1 MLQLVSLKFIFVK
14 NQFKYITLENKKAL
28 KLIDQLIKDTQE
40 ANIIT
45 DSTINQLKELRPY
58 AVEEKLPVVAKAIRL
73 AYEHIEEYE
82 VFIIPIPEDE
92 PLDFDEEIEDTVET
106 ETITGV
112 ESFVYFMNLI
122 KNQHKKVNEDEL
134 REYNEKFEAFA
145 E

>member
-1 MLQLVSLKFIFVK
+1 M
-14 NQFKYITLENKKAL
+14 ENKKAL
-28 KLIDQLIKDTQE
+28 KLIDQIIKETQE

-45 DSTINQLKELRPY
+45 DTTIDQLKELRPF
-58 AVEEKLPVVAKAIRL
+58 AVDEKLPVVAKSIRL

-82 VFIIPIPEDE
+82 VFIIPIPQDE
-92 PLDFDEEIEDTVET
+92 PLET
-106 ETITGV
+106 EEDADETEEDDAITGV

>member
-1 MLQLVSLKFIFVK
+1 M
-14 NQFKYITLENKKAL
+14 ENKKAL
-28 KLIDQLIKDTQE
+28 KLIDQIIKETQE

-45 DSTINQLKELRPY
+45 DTTIDQLKELRPF
-58 AVEEKLPVVAKAIRL
+58 AVDEKLPVVAKSIRL

-82 VFIIPIPEDE
+82 VFIIPIPQDE
-92 PLDFDEEIEDTVET
+92 PLET
-106 ETITGV
+106 EEDADETQEDDAITGV

>member
-1 MLQLVSLKFIFVK
+1 M
-14 NQFKYITLENKKAL
+14 ENKKAL
-28 KLIDQLIKDTQE
+28 KLIDQIIKETQE
-40 ANIIT
+40 ANIMT
-45 DSTINQLKELRPY
+45 DTTIDQLKELRPF
-58 AVEEKLPVVAKAIRL
+58 AVDEKLPVVAKSIRL

-82 VFIIPIPEDE
+82 VFIIPIPQDE
-92 PLDFDEEIEDTVET
+92 PLET
-106 ETITGV
+106 EEDADETEEGDAITGV

>member
-1 MLQLVSLKFIFVK
+1 M
-14 NQFKYITLENKKAL
+14 ENKKAL
-28 KLIDQLIKDTQE
+28 KLIDQIIKEAKE

-45 DSTINQLKELRPY
+45 DATVDQLKELRPF
-58 AVEEKLPVVAKAIRL
+58 AVDEKLPVVAKSIRL

-82 VFIIPIPEDE
+82 VFIIPIPQDE
-92 PLDFDEEIEDTVET
+92 PLETDEETEKVEEEDA
-106 ETITGV
+106 ITGV
-112 ESFVYFMNLI
+112 ESFIYFMNLI

>member
-1 MLQLVSLKFIFVK
+1 M
-14 NQFKYITLENKKAL
+14 ENKKAL
-28 KLIDQLIKDTQE
+28 KLIDQIIKETKE

-45 DSTINQLKELRPY
+45 DTTVDQLKELRPF
-58 AVEEKLPVVAKAIRL
+58 AVDEKLPVVAKAIRL

-82 VFIIPIPEDE
+82 VFIIPIPQDE
-92 PLDFDEEIEDTVET
+92 PLETDEETEEIEEEDAV
-106 ETITGV
+106 TGA
-112 ESFVYFMNLI
+112 ESFIYFMNLI